1 MLNFTTSS
9 CPTPAVA
16 SSCIESDAHQCT
28 IQPLCCLKMGFFLYI
43 LEGFRS
49 VEGFIYFSL
58 GQLKFKLTVFY
69 FLERKDTLKKWW
81 PKKGK
86 KMKISFKKWTSVIYI
101 KGWKWFTSL
110 NSTSFI
116 FICTKHLRNQ
126 RKSKHRSMP
135 RPGSWIS
142 VGLGCSKL
150 PTTKYP
156 PGLRAMFCMAP
167 SNSECEKNAI
177 VLRQMAAQK
186 INLGISSNLIY
197 YPSIEDSSWY
207 IIMSAQYCFLW
218 AKKTLEIHRIWAS
231 AKLHVAPIASQ

>member
-1 MLNFTTSS
+1 M
-9 CPTPAVA
+9 
-16 SSCIESDAHQCT
+16 D
-28 IQPLCCLKMGFFLYI
+28 
-43 LEGFRS
+43 
-49 VEGFIYFSL
+49 FSH
-58 GQLKFKLTVFY
+58 
-69 FLERKDTLKKWW
+69 
-81 PKKGK
+81 
-86 KMKISFKKWTSVIYI
+86 IYI

-167 SNSECEKNAI
+167 SNSDCEKNAI